1 MNRGTPAV
9 AGRASPSHPAEV
21 HAAERLPNLRQVFTY
36 HLCSQPLRSAGRKTD
51 CASFP
56 ILARNRQIVNGE
68 VRRLGFTPIPGR
80 RSNSNPGANRRTSCC
95 GVPWFRP
102 WTRPQWSARPD
113 PRRITE
119 ASPPCGSW
127 PRISNP
133 GALRGER
140 AAWTGH
146 APKVTVV
153 GRSEWAESLPLS
165 LAKTSSD
172 DGLATAGIKPGRARI
187 ISATRRD
194 TCRGCGGR
202 KEWCDCREST
212 VCERA
217 RGSTDPRR
225 PSVEACRDRKSFS
238 RTGAFVSMAAVGHGG
253 IGDA

>member
-133 GALRGER
+133 GAFRGER

-146 APKVTVV
+146 AGYCEPLIKNRPLNRKV
-153 GRSEWAESLPLS
+153 ESASPVKPGK
-165 LAKTSSD
+165 AP
-172 DGLATAGIKPGRARI
+172 GCACAGVARAGIESGRARI
-187 ISATRRD
+187 LSAPPSRRL
-194 TCRGCGGR
+194 GAGR
-202 KEWCDCREST
+202 VSSGKHS
-212 VCERA
+212 A
-217 RGSTDPRR
+217 RPTP
-225 PSVEACRDRKSFS
+225 FS
-238 RTGAFVSMAAVGHGG
+238 LASGE
-253 IGDA
+253 